1 MDTGVG
7 SGLREVGRSG
17 GKGVLSS
24 TTKKLFKPFYRVNYF
39 GGFWDVTGMEGHKWS
54 GAGVAGSCA
63 EPAEQVFIL
72 FYFVARASRLV
83 LELVVMAHP
92 ITVDLDPTG
101 IKTGDDGIF
110 LWR

>member
-1 MDTGVG
+1 MGQHGEQCGATAEERRGGGLRGGAVWRGVPSGVG
-7 SGLREVGRSG
+7 PAWRGTS
-17 GKGVLSS
+17 
-24 TTKKLFKPFYRVNYF
+24 
-39 GGFWDVTGMEGHKWS
+39 
-54 GAGVAGSCA
+54 GVAQTRREAARSQLSG
-63 EPAEQVFIL
+63 FL

-92 ITVDLDPTG
+92 ITVDLGPTW